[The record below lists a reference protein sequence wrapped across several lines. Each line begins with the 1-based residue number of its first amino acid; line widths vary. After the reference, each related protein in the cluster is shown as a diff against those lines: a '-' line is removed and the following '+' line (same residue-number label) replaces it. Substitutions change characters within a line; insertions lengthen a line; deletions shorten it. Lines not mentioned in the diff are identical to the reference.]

1 MFSLPLAHINAKFIV
16 DGEEFIAERFDI
28 DFGQPTDYKGQPQH
42 EIKGGQ
48 FTITLDNSPK
58 NSLYLWAK
66 TPTSLKSGSILF
78 QTDMG
83 MTVLEMNFTN
93 AYCINLT
100 CEISAMKGSSTTLVV
115 SPEEISLNGIPH
127 TNYWRK

>member
-1 MFSLPLAHINAKFIV
+1 MQVFFRWEKYEIEHFKMGLQQRS
-16 DGEEFIAERFDI
+16 
-28 DFGQPTDYKGQPQH
+28 DYKRQPQH
-42 EIKGGQ
+42 EIKEGQ
-48 FTITLDNSPK
+48 FTVTLYNSPK
-58 NSLYLWAK
+58 NSLYLWVK
-66 TPTSLKSGSILF
+66 TPTSLKNGSILF

-127 TNYWRK
+127 TNYWKK